1 MARLGR
7 ILLKTAF
14 ALGARPTQDDF
25 WNVLD
30 SYVHK
35 DDLQAINVQQFNQRL
50 SQFYVDLVALSGSGS
65 IITLGDLFRFVQ
77 NVPGDWDLR
86 EKLLAS
92 GTPTWANIQNKPTS
106 MPFRWQEQII
116 STDTDVINPTSSG
129 NTLTKWVVS
138 EVAAIGSQNR
148 VMITDIQINRKLF
161 GTSSTNYFFVD
172 VVTRVKLAINPIVEL
187 PAVGL

>member
-1 MARLGR
+1 
-7 ILLKTAF
+7 
-14 ALGARPTQDDF
+14 
-25 WNVLD
+25 
-30 SYVHK
+30 
-35 DDLQAINVQQFNQRL
+35 
-50 SQFYVDLVALSGSGS
+50 
-65 IITLGDLFRFVQ
+65 
-77 NVPGDWDLR
+77 
-86 EKLLAS
+86 
-92 GTPTWANIQNKPTS
+92 